1 MKTTEVHVF
10 PNSLFPPFAIFHLWV
25 KPRAGDA
32 ILILTP
38 LLQVNISFG
47 HLVALHG
54 VLFQSQLSKVI
65 YLVYVLYFTHINHE
79 TKSIGN
85 RHSILIIICNLVPQ
99 RLSMYRTANKW
110 FKKKNWVIKSCF
122 ISSCFHQSMQEW
134 KFSAET
140 GVRDLSLAWKIKTAS
155 TKNAFI
161 LILSLLETTHASL
174 MYTSWKHL
182 RYVFLL

>member
-1 MKTTEVHVF
+1 MKTTEVDVF
-10 PNSLFPPFAIFHLWV
+10 PNSLFPPFAIFNLRV

-38 LLQVNISFG
+38 LLQVSISFG
-47 HLVALHG
+47 HLVALPG

-65 YLVYVLYFTHINHE
+65 YLVYVLYFIHINHE

-110 FKKKNWVIKSCF
+110 FKKKKNWVIKSCF

-134 KFSAET
+134 KFS
-140 GVRDLSLAWKIKTAS
+140 
-155 TKNAFI
+155 F
-161 LILSLLETTHASL
+161 
-174 MYTSWKHL
+174 
-182 RYVFLL
+182 